1 MAAII
6 RGQRL
11 MKDPTLLPGAT
22 PLYYFPMRFMPLLTL
37 LALLLPLLACSE
49 PDRPTIAFYL
59 AVQRGDIDQL
69 ERHIY
74 WGADINQRDADG
86 RTPLHVAAEKGR
98 WTVAQLLLKH
108 GADINAPDRG
118 GHTPLYT
125 AVMAGRTQLAQQL
138 IRQGA
143 RFDPNE
149 LLLEAVRNGIADRDV
164 FTLLTRNGANI
175 NQLSAQ
181 GATALTLAVTQ
192 KNRVV
197 AKLLIAQGADVNRA
211 DGSGTTPLTLALQ
224 SGNDDIIR
232 LLRQNGARE
241 QVSP

>member
-1 MAAII
+1 M
-6 RGQRL
+6 RL
-11 MKDPTLLPGAT
+11 KPFTVLLV
-22 PLYYFPMRFMPLLTL
+22 
-37 LALLLPLLACSE
+37 LLLPLFACSE
-49 PDRPTIAFYL
+49 PDHPTIAFYL

-108 GADINAPDRG
+108 GADINALDRD

-125 AVMAGRTQLAQQL
+125 AIMAGRTQLAQQL

-143 RFDPNE
+143 RFDPNA
-149 LLLEAVRNGIADRDV
+149 LLLEAVRTGVSDRDV
-164 FTLLTRNGANI
+164 FALLTRNGANI
-175 NQLSAQ
+175 NQLSEQ
-181 GATALTLAVTQ
+181 GESPLTLAVT
-192 KNRVV
+192 KGDRVV
-197 AKLLIAQGADVNRA
+197 SKLLIALGADVNQTN
-211 DGSGTTPLTLALQ
+211 GSGVTPLALAQQ

-241 QVSP
+241 QASP

>member
-1 MAAII
+1 
-6 RGQRL
+6 
-11 MKDPTLLPGAT
+11 
-22 PLYYFPMRFMPLLTL
+22 MRSKSLFFFLVLI
-37 LALLLPLLACSE
+37 LPLLACSE

-74 WGADINQRDADG
+74 WGTDINQRDVDG

-98 WTVAQLLLKH
+98 WAVAQLLLKH
-108 GADINAPDRG
+108 GADINAPDRD

-125 AVMAGRTQLAQQL
+125 AVMSGRTQLAQQL

-143 RFDPNE
+143 QFDPGG
-149 LLLEAVRNGIADRDV
+149 LLMEAVRNRVADRDV
-164 FTLLTRNGANI
+164 FALLSRNGANI
-175 NQLSAQ
+175 NTLSLQ
-181 GATALTLAVTQ
+181 GETPLTLAVTLGD
-192 KNRVV
+192 RVV
-197 AKLLIAQGADVNRA
+197 TKLLIAQGADVNQA
-211 DGSGTTPLTLALQ
+211 DGSGATPLTLALQ

-241 QVSP
+241 QASP

>member
-1 MAAII
+1 
-6 RGQRL
+6 
-11 MKDPTLLPGAT
+11 
-22 PLYYFPMRFMPLLTL
+22 MRSIPLLFL
-37 LALLLPLLACSE
+37 LVLILPLLACSE

-74 WGADINQRDADG
+74 WGKDINQRDVDG

-98 WTVAQLLLKH
+98 WAVAQLLLQH
-108 GADINAPDRG
+108 GADINAPDRD

-143 RFDPNE
+143 RFDSDQ
-149 LLLEAVRNGIADRDV
+149 LLLEAVRNEVADRDILA
-164 FTLLTRNGANI
+164 LLTRNGANI
-175 NQLSAQ
+175 DHLSAQ
-181 GATALTLAVTQ
+181 GETPLTLAVI
-192 KNRVV
+192 KRDRVI
-197 AKLLIAQGADVNRA
+197 AKLLIAQGADVNQPNGA
-211 DGSGTTPLTLALQ
+211 GETPLALALQ

-241 QVSP
+241 QLSP